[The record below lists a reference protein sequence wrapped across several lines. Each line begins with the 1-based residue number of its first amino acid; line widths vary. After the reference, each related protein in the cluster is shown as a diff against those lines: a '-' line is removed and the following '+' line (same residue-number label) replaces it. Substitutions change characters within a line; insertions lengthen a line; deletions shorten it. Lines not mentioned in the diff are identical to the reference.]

1 MIEPMEFQLNEGMRC
16 PVMGGEPCMGNH
28 CALAVKAFKH
38 EVINGHDTYAHW
50 RCGLVR
56 LDSYDEPQKIGF
68 NG

>member
-1 MIEPMEFQLNEGMRC
+1 MIEPMEFQLNEEMRC

-28 CALAVKAFKH
+28 CALAVKY
-38 EVINGHDTYAHW
+38 EVINEPDTYAHW

-56 LDSYDEPQKIGF
+56 LDSYDEPQIIGV